1 MIKGISILTISILL
15 SLFLFPPILYA
26 LEEPIPVIAVF
37 KDAPDVQLFQN
48 YGGEV
53 IRVFKIIPGIHG
65 LIKPTDLEKL
75 RKDPKIKYVE
85 IDEKIPILQEIQW
98 NLQQIRAP
106 EAWSIGNS
114 YGYHPLIQVA
124 VLDTGVDCTHEDL
137 AANIVWTPSADP
149 AFPSACPDT
158 AGHGTH
164 VAGIVAALLN
174 GIGVAG
180 VAPQVQ
186 VYAILVCPGGTCPIS
201 DIVQGIQLALEG
213 PDGIL
218 DSDNDG
224 IVAGDPED
232 ADGAEVMN
240 MSFGGPGPYPAI
252 EDAIQNAYN
261 YGVISVASAGNSG
274 CPDGDTVL
282 EPARYPTTIAVSATT
297 SADTIASFS
306 SCGPSVDVAAPGENV
321 LSTLPGNQYGEL
333 SGTSMSAPH
342 VVGTIALMQAVR
354 VINNLPVLKPEEV
367 RTILHQT
374 ADDYPPEG
382 FDIYSGYGRIRA
394 DRAVEAALAYGIV
407 RITKTATLPPSF
419 IFKTSSTT
427 IPTTANLTI
436 ETFATKTT
444 AITTTSIEFITLTTT
459 LYSTTQMIIQQPDIN
474 MLLLIGIIG
483 FLVGSG
489 IGLTFVRR
497 GRET

>member
-1 MIKGISILTISILL
+1 MLPSIS
-15 SLFLFPPILYA
+15 YA

-37 KDAPDVQLFQN
+37 KDQPDTQLFQN

-65 LIKPTDLEKL
+65 LIKPSDLENL

-85 IDEKIPILQEIQW
+85 IDEKIPVLQEIQW
-98 NLQQIRAP
+98 NLYQIHAP
-106 EAWSIGNS
+106 EAWSIGNT
-114 YGYHPLIQVA
+114 YGYHPLIQAA

-164 VAGIVAALLN
+164 VTGIVAALLN

-180 VAPQVQ
+180 VAPQVK
-186 VYAILVCPGGTCPIS
+186 VYDILVCPGGSCPIS

-224 IVAGDPED
+224 VVAGDPED

-240 MSFGGPGPYPAI
+240 MSFGGFGTYPAM
-252 EDAIQNAYN
+252 EEAIQNAYN
-261 YGVISVASAGNSG
+261 YGVISVASAGNAG
-274 CPDGDTVL
+274 CPDGDTVAA
-282 EPARYPTTIAVSATT
+282 PARYPTTIAVAATT
-297 SADTIASFS
+297 ISDTIASFS

-333 SGTSMSAPH
+333 SGTSMAAPH
-342 VVGTIALMQAVR
+342 VTGTVALMQAVR
-354 VINNLPVLKPEEV
+354 AINNLPILKPEEV

-374 ADDYPPEG
+374 ADDYPPPG

-394 DRAVEAALAYGIV
+394 DRAVQAALAYGIV
-407 RITKTATLPPSF
+407 RVTKTISLPPS
-419 IFKTSSTT
+419 IILTTTLTT
-427 IPTTANLTI
+427 IPTTTEI
-436 ETFATKTT
+436 TVESFKTQ
-444 AITTTSIEFITLTTT
+444 TTTITNTSVEFTVLTTPSYSTTT
-459 LYSTTQMIIQQPDIN
+459 LVVQQPDIN
-474 MLLLIGIIG
+474 MLLIIGIIG
-483 FLVGSG
+483 FLLGSG
-489 IGLTFVRR
+489 IGLTFIRR
-497 GRET
+497 GRGI